1 MLNVCFLTTRL
12 NCWFFLQLKVRVK
25 SISLKFILCFREVRD
40 VQFLHEKISN
50 KSAKELFDYCQ
61 KAEQDYRHL
70 LSGNYL
76 ASLILRCITRKPVF
90 GASNQVGDELQKM
103 ARGLTFRI

>member
-1 MLNVCFLTTRL
+1 M
-12 NCWFFLQLKVRVK
+12 
-25 SISLKFILCFREVRD
+25 
-40 VQFLHEKISN
+40 QFLHEKISN

-76 ASLILRCITRKPVF
+76 RSLILRGITRTPVF
-90 GASNQVGDELQKM
+90 GVSDQVGHKPQNM